1 MPFNTPTLP
10 ALILRAQGDLAG
22 SSALLRSDA
31 EVLARVLAAAS
42 YGRYG
47 HQAYIADQIL
57 PDTADEATLRRMAR
71 ARLKRDQL
79 PAVAAKGAASFA
91 GAAGAV
97 LDAGTLL
104 QRDDGQRFRVSLP
117 VTLTAPAGVATLEAV
132 DAGQLGNTPAGTT
145 LRTVSPVLGVLDTFT
160 VLAPGLTAGTEAE
173 SIETLRARVIRSYKV
188 VAHGGSKSDYET
200 WALEVPGVTRA
211 WVVRHW
217 MGPGTVAVFIVRD
230 GDVDPIPTPEALA
243 QASAYIDNERPVTA
257 EVAVLAPV
265 EKPVPYTI
273 KLTPDS
279 GAVRAAVEAALVD
292 LHNRESD
299 LGVELLSTHIR
310 EAISGAAGEKDHKLL
325 APLDDV
331 PAAANELLTF
341 GGIVWQ

>member
-10 ALILRAQGDLAG
+10 ALIARAQGDLAG

-31 EVLARVLAAAS
+31 EVLARVLGGAS

-47 HQAYIADQIL
+47 HQAYIAEQIL

-79 PAVAAKGAASFA
+79 PAVSAQGPA
-91 GAAGAV
+91 GFVGVAGAV

-104 QRDDGQRFRVSLP
+104 KREDGQHFRVTLP
-117 VTLTAPAGVATLEAV
+117 VTLTGSAGVATLEAV
-132 DAGQLGNTPAGTT
+132 TPGQLGNTPAGMT
-145 LRTVSPVLGVLDTFT
+145 LRTVSPVLGVSDTFT

-173 SIETLRARVIRSYKV
+173 SLETLRARVIRSYKV
-188 VAHGGSKSDYET
+188 VAHGGSQSDYQT

-211 WVVRHW
+211 WVRRHW

-230 GDVDPIPTPEALA
+230 GDIDPIPTPEALA
-243 QASAYIDNERPVTA
+243 LAFAYIDNERPVTA
-257 EVAVLAPV
+257 ELAVLAPV
-265 EKPVPYTI
+265 EKPVQYHI

-279 GAVRAAVEAALVD
+279 GATRAAVEAALLD
-292 LHNRESD
+292 LHSRESD
-299 LGVELLSTHIR
+299 LGVTLLLTHIR
-310 EAISGAAGEKDHKLL
+310 EAISGATGEKDHQLT

-331 PAAANELLTF
+331 PAADNELLTF
-341 GGIVWQ
+341 GGILWT

>member
-10 ALILRAQGDLAG
+10 ALIARAQGDLAG

-31 EVLARVLAAAS
+31 EVLARVLGGAS

-47 HQAYIADQIL
+47 HQAYIAEQIL

-79 PAVAAKGAASFA
+79 PAVSAQGAAGFV
-91 GAAGAV
+91 GVAGAV

-104 QRDDGQRFRVSLP
+104 KREDGQHFRVTLP
-117 VTLTAPAGVATLEAV
+117 VTLTGSAGVATLEAV
-132 DAGQLGNTPAGTT
+132 TPGQLGNTPAGMT
-145 LRTVSPVLGVLDTFT
+145 LRTVSPVLGVSDTFT

-173 SIETLRARVIRSYKV
+173 SLETLRARVIRSYKV
-188 VAHGGSKSDYET
+188 VAHGGSQPDYQT

-211 WVVRHW
+211 WVRRHW

-243 QASAYIDNERPVTA
+243 LAFAYIDNERPVTA
-257 EVAVLAPV
+257 ELAVLAPV
-265 EKPVPYTI
+265 EKPVQYEI

-279 GAVRAAVEAALVD
+279 GVTRSAVEAALLD
-292 LHNRESD
+292 LHSRESD
-299 LGVELLSTHIR
+299 LGVTLLLTHIR
-310 EAISGAAGEKDHKLL
+310 EAISGATGEKDHKLT

-331 PAAANELLTF
+331 PAADNELLTF
-341 GGIVWQ
+341 GGILWK